1 MIILDSMSLAA
12 VIRQRIHGLFF
23 SGLTVKAYNN
33 SIFYSTTTKNIWMAF
48 WWLKRTVK
56 KVFELLVPH
65 SENNFSFCKPFTLLY
80 SVSSYANFYA
90 LSFVSLAYPFF
101 CVACPCCLPGFGL
114 CPGWDLLMRGA
125 ASCFVMHSSGFL
137 LWFVA
142 VFF

>member
-101 CVACPCCLPGFGL
+101 LCSLPLLPSRIRTLSRLRPADAWRGFML
-114 CPGWDLLMRGA
+114 CYAFKWVFALIY
-125 ASCFVMHSSGFL
+125 SS
-137 LWFVA
+137 
-142 VFF
+142 FF